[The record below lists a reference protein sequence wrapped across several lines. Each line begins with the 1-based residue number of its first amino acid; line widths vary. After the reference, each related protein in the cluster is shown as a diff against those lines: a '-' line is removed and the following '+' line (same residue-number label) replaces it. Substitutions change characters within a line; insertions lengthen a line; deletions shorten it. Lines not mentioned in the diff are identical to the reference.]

1 MTKETIIKNIKEL
14 LPYILILIAVI
25 VVRTFFVT
33 PVLVNG
39 NSMEKTLH
47 ENEVM
52 LLNKR
57 GKIERFSIIVIHVNE
72 EINGQKYNEDLIK
85 RVIALP
91 GETVTCENGK
101 IYVNGKIQ
109 EDDYAFGITSNF
121 EPIELGEDEYFAM
134 GDNRE
139 VSLDSR
145 YFGAFN
151 IKQIKGTADFILFPF
166 KRWGHVE

>member
-91 GETVTCENGK
+91 GETVACENGK

-109 EDDYAFGITSNF
+109 EDDYAVGITSNF

-151 IKQIKGTADFILFPF
+151 IKQIKGTTDFILFPF

>member
-91 GETVTCENGK
+91 GETVTCEHGK
-101 IYVNGKIQ
+101 IYVNGKIK
-109 EDDYAFGITSNF
+109 EDD
-121 EPIELGEDEYFAM
+121 
-134 GDNRE
+134 
-139 VSLDSR
+139 
-145 YFGAFN
+145 
-151 IKQIKGTADFILFPF
+151 
-166 KRWGHVE
+166 